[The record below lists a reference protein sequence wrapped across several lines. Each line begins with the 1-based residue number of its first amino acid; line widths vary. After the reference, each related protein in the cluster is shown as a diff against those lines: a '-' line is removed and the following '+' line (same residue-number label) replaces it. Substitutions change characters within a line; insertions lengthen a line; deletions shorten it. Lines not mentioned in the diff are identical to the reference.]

1 MKIKSIVTPFFALAL
16 CVGVFSI
23 GWSPSVEA
31 RSVQAMWRYN
41 ATMPTQSAT
50 AAAAKEQAFGEAVF
64 QEALSLLPGPL
75 SESRRVLLRDYLAP
89 KAGTFVIGY
98 SETGIEESP
107 DGGFVDLDVQV
118 NRKLLKRTLQ
128 QLGVYYTITEPRL
141 YHLELRG
148 ADVESWEALG
158 KLQLLIGTRV
168 EYGAPTRLILERFE
182 NVWQGRLETEGAT
195 FSMEDEQLEKVW
207 FALWERFFS
216 TMRVGSSATAASELR
231 VNGWYVTDGVDA
243 FHRLLRSWDKE
254 VESAELGGLTMRA
267 TGIEAVWNVR
277 TLNPQA
283 LRDRLDG
290 YLPGR
295 DLDYVFREGAPEQ
308 EGDGQVEETL
318 R

>member
-1 MKIKSIVTPFFALAL
+1 LFALAL

-23 GWSPSVEA
+23 GWSPSAEA
-31 RSVQAMWRYN
+31 RSVQAMWRHN
-41 ATMPTQSAT
+41 ATMPTESAT
-50 AAAAKEQAFGEAVF
+50 AADAKKQAFTEAVF

-75 SESRRVLLRDYLAP
+75 PESRQVLLRDYLAP
-89 KAGTFVIGY
+89 KAGEFVIGY
-98 SETGIEESP
+98 SETGIEELP
-107 DGGFVDLDVQV
+107 DGGLVSLDIQV
-118 NRKLLKRTLQ
+118 NRRLLKRALQ
-128 QLGVYYTITEPRL
+128 HLGVYYTLTEPRL

-182 NVWQGRLETEGAT
+182 NLWQGRLETEGAS
-195 FSMEDEQLEKVW
+195 FSIEDEQLEKVW
-207 FALWERFFS
+207 FGLWERLFS
-216 TMRVGSSATAASELR
+216 TMGIGSSATAASELR
-231 VNGWYVTDGVDA
+231 VNGWYATDGVDA

-254 VESAELGGLTMRA
+254 VESAELGGLTMRP

-290 YLPGR
+290 YLSGR
-295 DLDYVFREGAPEQ
+295 NLDYVFREGAPEQ
-308 EGDGQVEETL
+308 EVEGQEEETL